1 MYPYLGD
8 FNTGATIF
16 FPFQTFNSSGAS
28 VTLTGLAVTD
38 IEVYKGASMTQR
50 SSDAGYA
57 LVDTDG
63 IDIDTITG
71 IHGFTIDTSDNTD
84 AGFYAA
90 GSDYTVVISAV
101 TVDSQTVNFIAGRFS
116 ILNRAANVTHFGGT
130 AGTFSGGRPEV
141 NVSHWLGTAAATPT
155 TAGVPEVDI
164 TFIAGAAVS
173 TTTAQL
179 GVNVVQISGDAAAA
193 DNVETTFDDTAG
205 PVRWQLISDQG
216 TLQAVGST
224 SSVTLAATA
233 SAEDDVYN
241 GQTIHFPTAT
251 LGSKQSTF
259 VSDYN
264 GTTKVATLSPAL
276 AVALTGTVT
285 YKIGATAAGTSP
297 VSANVT
303 QWNGSAVAT
312 PTVAGVP
319 EVDVTHW
326 IGTAAAT
333 PTVAGVPEVDVTH
346 YLGAASPALVGGRF
360 DASVGA
366 MAASV
371 MTAAAAA
378 ADLTTELQSGLATAA
393 ALDTVDNLLDT
404 EIAAIKTVVDAIQAK
419 TDSLTFTVAGVVDAG
434 VYRIN
439 GVAVIG
445 AGTAGNLWRA

>member
-1 MYPYLGD
+1 MLYLRQSTASQAVVIGPFVD
-8 FNTGATIF
+8 STDGNTAETALTVDAADIRLSKNGANIVGKNSGGGTHDELGYYTITLDATDTDTVGRL
-16 FPFQTFNSSGAS
+16 QLMVHESGALP
-28 VTLTGLAVTD
+28 VYHEFQVLEEAIFDGLFA
-38 IEVYKGASMTQR
+38 ASAARIPADMT
-50 SSDAGYA
+50 A
-57 LVDTDG
+57 
-63 IDIDTITG
+63 
-71 IHGFTIDTSDNTD
+71 
-84 AGFYAA
+84 
-90 GSDYTVVISAV
+90 
-101 TVDSQTVNFIAGRFS
+101 
-116 ILNRAANVTHFGGT
+116 
-130 AGTFSGGRPEV
+130 
-141 NVSHWLGTAAATPT
+141 
-155 TAGVPEVDI
+155 
-164 TFIAGAAVS
+164 
-173 TTTAQL
+173 
-179 GVNVVQISGDAAAA
+179 ISGDTTAA
-193 DNVETTFDDTAG
+193 DNLENAFDDTAG
-205 PVRWQLISDQG
+205 PVRWQFISDQG

-276 AVALTGTVT
+276 AVGLTGTVT
-285 YKIGATAAGTSP
+285 YKVGATAAGTTP

-346 YLGAASPALVGGRF
+346 YLGSASPALVGGRF
-360 DASVGA
+360 DVSVGA
-366 MAASV
+366 MAANV

-393 ALDTVDNLLDT
+393 ALDTVDNLIDT
-404 EIAAIKTVVDAIQAK
+404 EVAAIKTVVDAIQVK
-419 TDSLTFTVAGVVDAG
+419 TDSLTFTVAGVVDANIQ
-434 VYRIN
+434 RIN
-439 GVAVIG
+439 DVAITG
-445 AGTAGNLWRA
+445 DGSGTPFNV